1 MGRHDDKYKTHN
13 RSHDNKRFRS
23 SSGDRERKSKPSEEE
38 TVNFSFLDNKHFFH
52 RVLMGYNIGEQL
64 VDEPS
69 DFWLFLAKYEAL
81 LRRNG
86 QSVLTI
92 ATEIPTTSEMIPKEF
107 NKGFL
112 MNLKLKPSKN
122 HIESR
127 DDNGRPIDDNKMKI
141 FSTIVK
147 HYLDFKQKERF
158 NKLRKLRKFQAT
170 LPIAAYE
177 KEIVA
182 AVKNESILILA
193 GDTGCGKSTQV
204 PQYLYKAGFDKIAC
218 TQPRRIACIGLS
230 KRVSYEMLCEYGTEV
245 GYQIRFER
253 QKSAKTKIL
262 FITEGLLLRQLSD
275 DENLSNYSVIIID
288 EIHER
293 NLHGDFLLGIAKC
306 LMRARPDMKIVLMSA
321 TINLKLFANFF
332 EEEKA
337 KIIEVPGRLYPI
349 KMHFMPHLKNAD
361 LRLEKKS
368 RSERL
373 NPEPYIQILN
383 MIDKKYP
390 KEEKGDLLIFLS
402 GLNEIQSVV
411 DAAKD
416 YAEKNQNWIILP
428 LHSSLSMQDQ
438 DKVFDYAPDG
448 LRKCI
453 ISTNIGEKFQICEF
467 SRFKAMIWLGSA
479 CMVFDRLG
487 SSPKIHSSQI
497 TDIK

>member
-1 MGRHDDKYKTHN
+1 MSGYGDKYESLRTHDSERKKRR
-13 RSHDNKRFRS
+13 RSRSEENVRKDNKTTEKQVS
-23 SSGDRERKSKPSEEE
+23 
-38 TVNFSFLDNKHFFH
+38 FSFLDHKRFFH
-52 RVLMGYNIGEQL
+52 RLLMGYNVGEQL

-69 DFWLFLAKYEAL
+69 DFWLFLTKYEAL
-81 LRRNG
+81 LRRTG

-92 ATEIPTTSEMIPKEF
+92 KVEVPSTHSVIPSEY
-107 NKGFL
+107 NKNYL
-112 MNLKLKPSKN
+112 MNIKLKPSKN
-122 HIESR
+122 QTASFTDEDKS
-127 DDNGRPIDDNKMKI
+127 IDEKKIKI
-141 FSTIVK
+141 FLTIVT
-147 HYLDFKQKERF
+147 HYLDFKQKERLQ
-158 NKLRKLRKFQAT
+158 KLKKLRKFQAS

-177 KEIVA
+177 KEIVN
-182 AVKNESILILA
+182 AVKNESILVLA

-204 PQYLYKAGFDKIAC
+204 PQYLHRSGFDKIAC

-230 KRVSYEMLCEYGTEV
+230 KRVSHEMLCEYGSEV

-253 QKSAKTKIL
+253 HKTAKTKIL

-293 NLHGDFLLGIAKC
+293 NLHGDFLLGISKC
-306 LMRARPDMKIVLMSA
+306 LLRARPDVKIVLMSA
-321 TINLKLFANFF
+321 TINIKLFANFF
-332 EEEKA
+332 KEEDA
-337 KIIEVPGRLYPI
+337 KVIEVPGRLYPI
-349 KMHFMPHLKNAD
+349 KLHYMPHLMNQN

-373 NPEPYIQILN
+373 NPEPYIQILS

-411 DAAKD
+411 DAAKEFS
-416 YAEKNQNWIILP
+416 EKNQNWIILP

-448 LRKCI
+448 MRKCI
-453 ISTNIGEKFQICEF
+453 VSTNIGELTM
-467 SRFKAMIWLGSA
+467 RFKRKLYKTF
-479 CMVFDRLG
+479 VFI
-487 SSPKIHSSQI
+487 SS
-497 TDIK
+497 

>member
-1 MGRHDDKYKTHN
+1 
-13 RSHDNKRFRS
+13 
-23 SSGDRERKSKPSEEE
+23 
-38 TVNFSFLDNKHFFH
+38 
-52 RVLMGYNIGEQL
+52 MGYNVGDQL
-64 VDEPS
+64 VDDPA
-69 DFWLFLAKYEAL
+69 DFWLFLTKYEAL

-86 QSVLTI
+86 QSVLGI
-92 ATEIPTTSEMIPKEF
+92 GTETPISSEMIPKEF
-107 NKGFL
+107 SKGFL
-112 MNLKLKPSKN
+112 MNIKLKQSKN
-122 HIESR
+122 QVSTV
-127 DDNGRPIDDNKMKI
+127 DDDGRTIDDNKLNI
-141 FSTIVK
+141 FKTIVK

-158 NKLRKLRKFQAT
+158 NKLKKLRKFQAG

-177 KEIVA
+177 KEIVE

-204 PQYLYKAGFDKIAC
+204 PQYLYGAGFDKIAC

-230 KRVSYEMLCEYGTEV
+230 KRVSHEMLCEYGTDV

-293 NLHGDFLLGIAKC
+293 NLHGDFLLGISKC
-306 LMRARPDMKIVLMSA
+306 LLRARPNVKIVLMSA

-349 KMHFMPHLKNAD
+349 KMHFMPHLMNAE

-373 NPEPYIQILN
+373 NPEPYIQIMS
-383 MIDKKYP
+383 MIDKKYA
-390 KEEKGDLLIFLS
+390 KEEKGDLLVFLS

-411 DAAKD
+411 DAAKE
-416 YAEKNQNWIILP
+416 YAEKNQNWIVLP

-448 LRKCI
+448 MRKCI
-453 ISTNIGEKFQICEF
+453 VSTNIGEFPRHF
-467 SRFKAMIWLGSA
+467 PLPS
-479 CMVFDRLG
+479 V
-487 SSPKIHSSQI
+487 
-497 TDIK
+497 

>member
-1 MGRHDDKYKTHN
+1 MGRHDDRYSRHDGKNSHHDHKRDSSTHKKRR
-13 RSHDNKRFRS
+13 RSASSDEDRKRQ
-23 SSGDRERKSKPSEEE
+23 PATEEA
-38 TVNFSFLDNKHFFH
+38 VNFSFLDHKRIFH
-52 RVLMGYNIGEQL
+52 RLLMGYNVGEQL
-64 VDEPS
+64 VDDAS
-69 DFWLFLAKYEAL
+69 DFWLFLAKYEGL

-86 QSVLTI
+86 QSVLAIQTE
-92 ATEIPTTSEMIPKEF
+92 ATSSDSKEF
-107 NKGFL
+107 SKSFL
-112 MNLKLKPSKN
+112 MNLKLKPSKHQTGSSN
-122 HIESR
+122 LE
-127 DDNGRPIDDNKMKI
+127 DNERNIIDDKKVKI
-141 FSTIVK
+141 FLTIVT
-147 HYLDFKQKERF
+147 HFLDFKQKERF
-158 NKLRKLRKFQAT
+158 QKLKKLRKFQAS

-182 AVKNESILILA
+182 AVQNESILILA

-204 PQYLYKAGFDKIAC
+204 PQFLHRSGFDKIAC

-230 KRVSYEMLCEYGTEV
+230 KRVSHEMLCEYATNV

-253 QKSAKTKIL
+253 QKTAKTKIL

-293 NLHGDFLLGIAKC
+293 NLHGDFLLGISKC
-306 LMRARPDMKIVLMSA
+306 LLRARPDVKIVLMSA
-321 TINLKLFANFF
+321 TININLFANFF
-332 EEEKA
+332 KDEGA
-337 KIIEVPGRLYPI
+337 KVIEVPGRLYPI
-349 KMHFMPHLKNAD
+349 KLHFMPHLMNPA

-373 NPEPYIQILN
+373 NPEPYIQVMS

-411 DAAKD
+411 DAAKEF
-416 YAEKNQNWIILP
+416 AEKNQNWIILP

-448 LRKCI
+448 MRKCI
-453 ISTNIGEKFQICEF
+453 ISTNIGE
-467 SRFKAMIWLGSA
+467 
-479 CMVFDRLG
+479 
-487 SSPKIHSSQI
+487 
-497 TDIK
+497 